1 MQEKLAKICKT
12 YIPGLVILAILF
24 SAVYILITGRD
35 ISHIFRENYSGSQVR
50 IYTSKACG
58 TGTIIEDNDTEI
70 LIVAN
75 LHLLIDWDENGYVVF
90 ADGQQAFGQIYGGD
104 EDLDI
109 CFLSVPKVDITKK
122 LGRKVK
128 PAHIRYTVDS
138 ENKDKDKILSATVED
153 NDKDVMSGTGKESN
167 KDEIMAGSDIYV
179 YNLYA
184 DSKRPKQVWG
194 KVVEAS
200 TYIYDIDKVLMLC
213 KCEVESG
220 MSGAGVF
227 DEAGNLLGIVVG
239 GSAENDMVA
248 APIDDIMKLK

>member
-35 ISHIFRENYSGSQVR
+35 ISHIFKENYSGSQVR

-138 ENKDKDKILSATVED
+138 ENKDKDK
-153 NDKDVMSGTGKESN
+153 
-167 KDEIMAGSDIYV
+167 DEIMSGSDIYV

>member
-138 ENKDKDKILSATVED
+138 ENKDKDK
-153 NDKDVMSGTGKESN
+153 
-167 KDEIMAGSDIYV
+167 DEIMSGSDIYV

-227 DEAGNLLGIVVG
+227 DEDGNLLGIVVG

>member
-35 ISHIFRENYSGSQVR
+35 ISHIFKENYSGSQVR

-109 CFLSVPKVDITKK
+109 CFLSIPKADITKK
-122 LGRKVK
+122 LDRTVK

-138 ENKDKDKILSATVED
+138 ENKDKDKD
-153 NDKDVMSGTGKESN
+153 
-167 KDEIMAGSDIYV
+167 KDEIMSGSDIYV

-184 DSKRPKQVWG
+184 DSKRRPKQVWG

-227 DEAGNLLGIVVG
+227 DEDGNLLGIVVG

>member
-35 ISHIFRENYSGSQVR
+35 ISHIFKENYSGSQVR

-138 ENKDKDKILSATVED
+138 ENKDKDK
-153 NDKDVMSGTGKESN
+153 
-167 KDEIMAGSDIYV
+167 DEIMSGSDIYV

-227 DEAGNLLGIVVG
+227 DEDGNLLGIVVG